1 MTDDLH
7 HTQQSSESERQSERQ
22 RVKYIYRER
31 DKENKS
37 RGSERQRGRGGER
50 ESTRAVNDAKPTDH
64 WFLNGIAMAGDLHE
78 IDEEVKIQEEH
89 RR

>member
-1 MTDDLH
+1 VRDR
-7 HTQQSSESERQSERQ
+7 EGEGE
-22 RVKYIYRER
+22 RER
-31 DKENKS
+31 
-37 RGSERQRGRGGER
+37 ERER

>member
-1 MTDDLH
+1 VRD
-7 HTQQSSESERQSERQ
+7 
-22 RVKYIYRER
+22 REG
-31 DKENKS
+31 E
-37 RGSERQRGRGGER
+37 GGR

-64 WFLNGIAMAGDLHE
+64 WFLNDIAMAGDLHE